1 MKGHSKWEHCKCG
14 GKYTK
19 DNMCTCQEECSDMAM
34 PHQECYPPQED
45 EHCHVPKMSVKCS
58 PPTKECVKTYKCCYK
73 LYKFT
78 QYRLYKVCT
87 VCGYE
92 FDHYQNRGMCTKCR

>member
-1 MKGHSKWEHCKCG
+1 LKGYSKWEHCKCG
-14 GKYTK
+14 EKYPK
-19 DNMCTCQEECSDMAM
+19 GGMCTCMEECGGEMA
-34 PHQECYPPQED
+34 ETCYSKED

-78 QYRLYKVCT
+78 QYRLYKVCNG
-87 VCGYE
+87 CGNE